1 METSEVPFAELL
13 HFGGFDY
20 ASQKHY
26 VIVLNRTGSKLLSL
40 EFDNTAEGWRKFLD
54 AIKTFPK
61 IAFTIETSCG
71 ADVERLLDAGL
82 TVYPINPKSAQRYR
96 DRNILWTIWQ
106 KNVAYDEATHT
117 RNQVK
122 HGSWVVRHLPKSEA
136 PAAN

>member
-1 METSEVPFAELL
+1 METPEVPFAELL

-26 VIVLNRTGSKLLSL
+26 VVVINRTGSKLLSM

-54 AIKTFPK
+54 AIKAFPK

-82 TVYPINPKSAQRYR
+82 PVYPINPKSAQRYR
-96 DRNILWTIWQ
+96 DR
-106 KNVAYDEATHT
+106 KSVAGT
-117 RNQVK
+117 RTARVM
-122 HGSWVVRHLPKSEA
+122 SR
-136 PAAN
+136 